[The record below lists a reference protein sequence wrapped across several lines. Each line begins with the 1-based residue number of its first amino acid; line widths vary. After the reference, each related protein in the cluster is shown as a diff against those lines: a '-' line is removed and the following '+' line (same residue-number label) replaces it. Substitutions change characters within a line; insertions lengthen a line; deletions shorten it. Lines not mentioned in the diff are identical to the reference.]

1 MMQQSEDRAPAG
13 QGEPLHVGMDAAPA
27 RRSAEAQSLL
37 QDIDHRVKNNLQL
50 IASLIQLQA
59 RRTQEPAPQA
69 ALKTVLE
76 RVNAITTVHRRLF
89 QGDIHRFDADDFLRD
104 LVGDLAA
111 TAGREDITVS
121 LSLDP
126 VQIPAASAA
135 AFALIVNELVGNTLK
150 HAFPERAG
158 RVDILLVQE
167 GDTCVLT
174 IAEDGVGLNDAPP
187 GFGLTLVRLLCR
199 QLHSDLDLVPAAGVT
214 AVMRTPLTRSH
225 A

>member
-1 MMQQSEDRAPAG
+1 MQQPEEDQAPAG
-13 QGEPLHVGMDAAPA
+13 HGGSL
-27 RRSAEAQSLL
+27 RSATEASPGGRGAEAQNLL
-37 QDIDHRVKNNLQL
+37 YEVDHRVKNNLQL

-59 RRTQEPAPQA
+59 RRTGDETQRA
-69 ALKTVLE
+69 ALRTVLE

-104 LVGDLAA
+104 LIGDLAA
-111 TAGREDITVS
+111 AAGRDDITVS

-126 VQIPAASAA
+126 VRIPAASAA
-135 AFALIVNELVGNTLK
+135 AFALVVNELVGNALK
-150 HAFPERAG
+150 HGFPERSG
-158 RVDILLVQE
+158 RIDVTLVRE

-174 IAEDGVGLNDAPP
+174 IADDGIGLSDAPP
-187 GFGLTLVRLLCR
+187 GFGLTLVRLLCQ
-199 QLHSDLDLVPAAGVT
+199 QLHADLDLRAAGGTT